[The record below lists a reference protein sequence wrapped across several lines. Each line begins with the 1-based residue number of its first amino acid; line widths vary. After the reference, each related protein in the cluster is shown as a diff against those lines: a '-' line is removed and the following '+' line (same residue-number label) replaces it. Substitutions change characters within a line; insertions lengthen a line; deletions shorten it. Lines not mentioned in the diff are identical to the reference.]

1 MICDTQEQKN
11 FLLECVRKY
20 PTTYETALNLANAF
34 GQAIQDARVVPVK
47 EQLEKIPPPGQPD
60 QPKSAESTVNKDVKL
75 EDLKKVQGN
84 GDDQTARVQG
94 GPTPNDPSEKAEQDL
109 TKGPAK

>member
-34 GQAIQDARVVPVK
+34 GQAIQDARVVSVN
-47 EQLEKIPPPGQPD
+47 EQLEKIPVPGQPD
-60 QPKSAESTVNKDVKL
+60 QPTNEATKDVKL

-94 GPTPNDPSEKAEQDL
+94 GPTPNDPSGKAEQDL